1 MRSRARFF
9 PAVTLGLLLLVAVP
23 EIRTALAGLEY
34 FRVREVEVLGMDNLT
49 RDAVLSQA
57 ALRPRASVWDDLST
71 TEARLAAHP
80 LVRTVEV
87 HREFP
92 DGLIIELEER
102 RPVAF
107 LPTPVLTPVDAEA
120 RLLPV
125 PEVARRLD
133 LPLLQASVD
142 APGERVDLT
151 PAQLRRLTSELA
163 TLREIDPASFASV
176 SEVSIDAVG
185 DILLHLGEPR
195 VAIHYRA
202 PLAPGHLREA
212 NRVLRDALRRTP
224 DRIPG
229 RVDLRFRGQIVVHF
243 MDALANQGG
252 GA

>member
-1 MRSRARFF
+1 MLSRARFF
-9 PAVTLGLLLLVAVP
+9 PAVTLGLLVLVAVP

-34 FRVREVEVLGMDNLT
+34 FRVREVEVLGTENLT
-49 RDAVLSQA
+49 RDAVLSHA
-57 ALRPRASVWDDLST
+57 ALRPRANVWDDFSA

-87 HREFP
+87 QRELP

-107 LPTPVLTPVDAEA
+107 LPAPVLTPVDAEA
-120 RLLPV
+120 RLIPV

-133 LPLLQASVD
+133 LPLLQSSVD

-163 TLREIDPASFASV
+163 ALREMDPASFASV

-202 PLAPGHLREA
+202 PLTPGHLNEA
-212 NRVLRDALRRTP
+212 DRVLRDALRRTP

-229 RVDLRFRGQIVVHF
+229 RVDLRFRGQVVVQF
-243 MDALANQGG
+243 VDVLANDGG

>member
-34 FRVREVEVLGMDNLT
+34 FRVREVEVLGMENLT
-49 RDAVLSQA
+49 HEAVLSQV
-57 ALRPRASVWDDLST
+57 ALRPRANVWDDLAT
-71 TEARLAAHP
+71 AEARLAAHP

-87 HREFP
+87 RRELP

-107 LPTPVLTPVDAEA
+107 VPAPVLTPVDAEA

-133 LPLLQASVD
+133 LPLLQTSVD

-163 TLREIDPASFASV
+163 TLREMDPAGFASV
-176 SEVSIDAVG
+176 SEASIDAVG

-195 VAIHYRA
+195 IAIHYRA
-202 PLAPGHLREA
+202 PLAPGLLREA
-212 NRVLRDALRRTP
+212 DRVLRDALRRTP

-229 RVDLRFRGQIVVHF
+229 RVDLRFRDQVVVHF
-243 MDALANQGG
+243 VDALANQGG

>member
-9 PAVTLGLLLLVAVP
+9 PAVTLGLLVLVAIP
-23 EIRTALAGLEY
+23 EVRPALAGLEY
-34 FRVREVEVLGMDNLT
+34 FHVREVEVLGMENLT
-49 RDAVLSQA
+49 RGAVLSQA
-57 ALRPRASVWDDLST
+57 ALRPRANVWDDLST

-87 HREFP
+87 RRDLP
-92 DGLIIELEER
+92 DRLIIELEER

-107 LPTPVLTPVDAEA
+107 VPAPVLTPVDAEA

-125 PEVARRLD
+125 PDGARRLD
-133 LPLLQASVD
+133 LPLLQASLD
-142 APGERVDLT
+142 APGERVELT

-163 TLREIDPASFASV
+163 RLREMDPASFASV

-212 NRVLRDALRRTP
+212 DRVFRDALRRTP

-229 RVDLRFRGQIVVHF
+229 RVDLRFRGQVVVHF
-243 MDALANQGG
+243 VDTLANQGG
-252 GA
+252 GV